1 MAANDGMPLSDL
13 HGQTVDEF
21 GKIEVYGIDIIPEH
35 HRHGHPR
42 ELFWPWFAANS
53 TFINMIAG
61 GVLILFGL
69 NLWQALSIV
78 LVGNLVFALVGV
90 CSLPGPRAGSA
101 TLAISRA
108 AFGLRGNVI
117 PTIFSWFATLGWE
130 TINIILGTLA
140 LRTLLDQLGVST
152 PHWMLAPF
160 LVVMAVITFA
170 IPVLGH
176 ATLVIAQKW
185 LAYVL
190 TILTVVMAIILLPK
204 VHWGYAGA
212 QLAASNS
219 LATWFLGLTAV
230 LGAGA
235 ISWVNFASDY
245 SRYLPRDASPRAIV
259 GWVTLATVIPGW
271 LYGGLGVVVGTL
283 VDTSDPIGNL
293 PRVLPNWF
301 LFPFLIVVIGG
312 VVANNVMNSYSS
324 GLNLLAL
331 GVRVERYKSVFVDA
345 VITVTAACIALFVY
359 DFSTVFTE
367 FLSLLVILLAPWSG
381 VYVVDYLK
389 RRGNYDSHDLLLP
402 RGGRYWY
409 RDGVNWSAM
418 AALLIGVV
426 VGALVAN
433 TTKFQGF
440 IAMDYLGGADLSPIV
455 GFVLGAGLYSLFTRA
470 GHVTESP
477 ATVVSSKEA

>member
-1 MAANDGMPLSDL
+1 MAGVEV
-13 HGQTVDEF
+13 VDEF
-21 GKIEVYGIDIIPEH
+21 GKIETYGIDIIPDG
-35 HRHGHPR
+35 HRHGSPR
-42 ELFWPWFAANS
+42 ELFWPWFSANS

-69 NLWQALSIV
+69 SLWQALSIV
-78 LVGNLVFALVGV
+78 LVGNLVFGVVGL

-108 AFGLRGNVI
+108 AFGLRGNLV
-117 PTIFSWFATLGWE
+117 PTLFSWFATLGWE

-140 LRTLLDQLGVST
+140 LRTLLDELGVST

-160 LVVMAVITFA
+160 LVVMAVLTFA

-185 LAYVL
+185 LAYIL
-190 TILTVVMAIILLPK
+190 TALTVVMAIILLPK
-204 VHWGYAGA
+204 VHWDYGGA
-212 QLAASNS
+212 PLAASNS
-219 LATWFLGLTAV
+219 LSTWFLGLTAV

-259 GWVTLATVIPGW
+259 GWVTLATVLPGW

-293 PRVLPNWF
+293 PNVLPDWF
-301 LFPFLIVVIGG
+301 LLPFLIVVIGG

-331 GVRVERYKSVFVDA
+331 GVRIERYKSVFIDG
-345 VITVTAACIALFVY
+345 VITVAAACYALFVN
-359 DFSTVFTE
+359 DFSTVFVE
-367 FLSLLVILLAPWSG
+367 FLSLLVILLAPWAG
-381 VYVVDYLK
+381 IYLVDFYR
-389 RRGNYDSHDLLLP
+389 RRGHYESHDLL
-402 RGGRYWY
+402 RTSGGAYWY
-409 RDGVNWSAM
+409 RDGVNWT
-418 AALLIGVV
+418 ALSSLLVGVV
-426 VGALVAN
+426 AGGLVAN
-433 TTKFQGF
+433 TAKFQGF
-440 IAMDYLGGADLSPIV
+440 VAMDYLGGADLSPIV
-455 GFVLGAGLYSLFTRA
+455 GMAVGAGLYYALTRA
-470 GHVTESP
+470 MVVAEVPEVAVAEPAPLVLGTEP
-477 ATVVSSKEA
+477 D